1 MQREM
6 RARLE
11 SLPRTQASFIEP
23 MECLSVSKLPE
34 GSQWIWEIL
43 CGGPHK
49 ISPCHASSKQNTK
62 NKAAANKIFFKTET
76 AHCHGFLAPAT
87 IAKID

>member
-1 MQREM
+1 MERKL

-11 SLPRTQASFIEP
+11 SLPKTEASFIEP

-34 GSQWIWEIL
+34 GTQWVWEIL

-49 ISPCHASSKQNTK
+49 ISSAASSVMWRWGCR
-62 NKAAANKIFFKTET
+62 AS
-76 AHCHGFLAPAT
+76 
-87 IAKID
+87 